1 MHRLLTY
8 LNLKISYLYIEHML
22 MFCFSILICLSLV
35 SSNLAAM
42 SGRRTAV
49 VLLSEG
55 AEELETVAVVDILR
69 RAEIEVTLASTT
81 GNVEPIKCSR
91 GVVIKPDDIF
101 DAIKVNLFDVVVLPG
116 GLKGAEFL
124 ANSTEVGKFLKL
136 HEENGKLIAAI
147 CAAPIALKS
156 HRIAEK
162 HQITSHPVVAN
173 EFLGS
178 AMYTYSEKMV
188 VHDRNLVTSRGPGTA
203 IAFALRLVS
212 ILISEKHRQN
222 RTRLKA
228 AASRQC
234 RRPWRKVPTSRHCM
248 DNRLTAANNDRQ
260 MSVGARLIRQFI
272 DKLRARDATVDRI
285 RSAEALVRGV
295 HFRDYEERSSCRLMQ
310 FSHARAD
317 EVIDRFCDENG
328 WDESSRNDLKFSAH
342 MLDADQKSD
351 TFIRF
356 QKVGESEF
364 FVHFIALKRI
374 EETIFFGLARHHVKF
389 KLSPNVK
396 VTERNTWIYK
406 NWWNKM
412 RRNRNQ
418 PPTPEPEFEEET
430 VPAEDMTLLENFFLL
445 RALKKF
451 AEDIPSSVNELQHE
465 ERQFLTM
472 GSDYDF

>member
-1 MHRLLTY
+1 
-8 LNLKISYLYIEHML
+8 
-22 MFCFSILICLSLV
+22 
-35 SSNLAAM
+35 
-42 SGRRTAV
+42 
-49 VLLSEG
+49 
-55 AEELETVAVVDILR
+55 
-69 RAEIEVTLASTT
+69 
-81 GNVEPIKCSR
+81 
-91 GVVIKPDDIF
+91 
-101 DAIKVNLFDVVVLPG
+101 
-116 GLKGAEFL
+116 
-124 ANSTEVGKFLKL
+124 
-136 HEENGKLIAAI
+136 
-147 CAAPIALKS
+147 
-156 HRIAEK
+156 
-162 HQITSHPVVAN
+162 
-173 EFLGS
+173 
-178 AMYTYSEKMV
+178 
-188 VHDRNLVTSRGPGTA
+188 
-203 IAFALRLVS
+203 
-212 ILISEKHRQN
+212 
-222 RTRLKA
+222 
-228 AASRQC
+228 
-234 RRPWRKVPTSRHCM
+234 M

-317 EVIDRFCDENG
+317 EVIDRFCEENG

-374 EETIFFGLARHHVKF
+374 EPEFEEETVPAEDMTLLENFILLRALKKFGKDIPSSVNKLQHEERQFHIMEETIFFGLARHHVKF

-412 RRNRNQ
+412 RRNKNS

>member
-1 MHRLLTY
+1 
-8 LNLKISYLYIEHML
+8 ML

-203 IAFALRLVS
+203 IAFALRL
-212 ILISEKHRQN
+212 N

>member
-1 MHRLLTY
+1 
-8 LNLKISYLYIEHML
+8 LYIEHIL
-22 MFCFSILICLSLV
+22 MFCFSILICLSFV
-35 SSNLAAM
+35 SSILTAM
-42 SGRRTAV
+42 SSGHTAV
-49 VLLSEG
+49 VFLAEG
-55 AEELETVAVVDILR
+55 AEELETVTVVDILR
-69 RAEIEVTLASTT
+69 RAGYFHFCLLLCLQVEVTLASMT

-91 GVVIKPDDIF
+91 GVKIKPDDVF
-101 DAIKVNLFDVVVLPG
+101 DAIKANLFDVVVLPG

-156 HRIAEK
+156 HGIAVK
-162 HQITSHPVVAN
+162 HQITSHPVVSD

-178 AMYTYSEKMV
+178 DVYTYSEKMV

-212 ILISEKHRQN
+212 ILISESTAETIARGINVDGLGEK
-222 RTRLKA
+222 
-228 AASRQC
+228 
-234 RRPWRKVPTSRHCM
+234 RPLRHCM

-310 FSHARAD
+310 FSHTRAD
-317 EVIDRFCDENG
+317 EVIDRFCEENG
-328 WDESSRNDLKFSAH
+328 WDDSSRNDLKFSAH

-412 RRNRNQ
+412 RRNKNS
-418 PPTPEPEFEEET
+418 PPTTEAEFEEET

-451 AEDIPSSVNELQHE
+451 AQDIPSSVNELQHE